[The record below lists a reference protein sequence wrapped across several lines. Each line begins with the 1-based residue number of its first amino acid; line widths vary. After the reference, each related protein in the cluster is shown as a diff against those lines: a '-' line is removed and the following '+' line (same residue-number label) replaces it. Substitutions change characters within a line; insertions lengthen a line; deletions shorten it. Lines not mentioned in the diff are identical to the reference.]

1 LLLVPTNLSGNAYPR
16 FHAGTEWCCGTSTE
30 NDSLAAV
37 DLRPELIVDF
47 EAIPEPTSG
56 LLLGLGLVGLAG
68 FGRRRKV
75 RS

>member
-1 LLLVPTNLSGNAYPR
+1 
-16 FHAGTEWCCGTSTE
+16 
-30 NDSLAAV
+30 LAAV